1 MLASGSAAC
10 SYIHSA
16 VADNSKLDTVRSH
29 PRRTR
34 LCNDNYADSSTDGCM
49 LVPLANWP
57 ALHSVL
63 VCALCYAVPHF
74 GAAIWVLQQPGP
86 QFLGSQFAGSHVVS
100 SLLTTLWSK
109 DQIENNKNTQKTK
122 LAY

>member
-34 LCNDNYADSSTDGCM
+34 LCNDNYADSPTDGCM

-74 GAAIWVLQQPGP
+74 GGCYMGAAATGP
-86 QFLGSQFAGSHVVS
+86 AVFGLAICGKSCRVKFINNIVVERPNR
-100 SLLTTLWSK
+100 K
-109 DQIENNKNTQKTK
+109 
-122 LAY
+122 